1 MSDNVKQLL
10 KLLLGAGL
18 ILVEP
23 DKREKVA
30 SKVKDRV
37 DDWTDVARDKYEDV
51 VDRLDRVTGAVRGR
65 ERVAPKVGTF
75 LLGMGVGV
83 GLGILFAPSSGEEI
97 RNTISEQAGNIRDR
111 VSEQAS
117 NLKEQATNLKEKV
130 RDTVRRE
137 SGEGQGPQGRMPR
150 PA

>member
-1 MSDNVKQLL
+1 MTALTELS
-10 KLLLGAGL
+10 
-18 ILVEP
+18 E
-23 DKREKVA
+23 E
-30 SKVKDRV
+30 
-37 DDWTDVARDKYEDV
+37 E
-51 VDRLDRVTGAVRGR
+51 RLFFQTVLDFAR

-111 VSEQAS
+111 VSEQA
-117 NLKEQATNLKEKV
+117 TNLKEKV
-130 RDTVRRE
+130 RETVRRE
-137 SGEGQGPQGRMPR
+137 SGEGSQGRMPR

>member
-10 KLLLGAGL
+10 KLLLGTGL

-30 SKVKDRV
+30 GRVKDRV
-37 DDWTDVARDKYEDV
+37 DDWTDVAKDKYEDV
-51 VDRLDRVTGAVRGR
+51 VDRFDRVSHAVRGR

-75 LLGMGVGV
+75 LLGLGVGV
-83 GLGILFAPSSGEEI
+83 GLGILFAPSSGEEL

-111 VSEQAS
+111 VSEQA
-117 NLKEQATNLKEKV
+117 TNLKEKV
-130 RDTVRRE
+130 RETVRRE
-137 SGEGQGPQGRMPR
+137 SGEGSQGRMPR